1 MAAKVTSKID
11 PLSDSITNTLV
22 EAKLALGQMRGA
34 GENLRL
40 MLAPDS
46 PIRNDLDL
54 ALEHLAGAAHSVSA
68 LADFLREHPNAL
80 VVGRQLPKQQKP

>member
-1 MAAKVTSKID
+1 
-11 PLSDSITNTLV
+11 
-22 EAKLALGQMRGA
+22 MRGA

-46 PIRNDLDL
+46 PIRNDLEL
-54 ALEHLAGAAHSVSA
+54 ALEQLAGAAHSVSA

-80 VVGRQLPKQQKP
+80 VVGRRLPNQKP